1 MKAVW
6 VNSDSITLRC
16 ITPTDAASRLLAEV
30 RVSSGR
36 TDDLVRIFF
45 HVRYEATR
53 DVAFS
58 RLAFAQFGG
67 ETYNYN
73 SEYASVV
80 VGGGANA
87 SAPAAPPCT
96 GGTSKVPSALYG
108 GGGAFREPFPDNGG
122 TNEGPWWISLGE
134 NTDAEVWPDDTF
146 VVGDKGLVVRTYDA
160 VLGGEVQTAPAY
172 SLLCDKVGGAARPC
186 DAAVLHKKWPPC
198 FSRPRVTADIVCKV
212 ELGPPAGLSALQAGD
227 YVDMR
232 FEASS
237 SGNGRA
243 CVAPRCF

>member
-1 MKAVW
+1 M
-6 VNSDSITLRC
+6 ILRC
-16 ITPTDAASRLLAEV
+16 DTSTEAASRVLVEV
-30 RVSSGR
+30 HISGGR

-80 VGGGANA
+80 VGGGVNA

-108 GGGAFREPFPDNGG
+108 GGGAFREPFPDSGG
-122 TNEGPWWISLGE
+122 ANEGPWWISLGE

-172 SLLCDKVGGAARPC
+172 SLLCDKVGGAVRPC
-186 DAAVLHKKWPPC
+186 DAAALHKKWP
-198 FSRPRVTADIVCKV
+198 RVTSDIVCKV
-212 ELGPPAGLSALQAGD
+212 ELGPPAGLSALEAGD

-237 SGNGRA
+237 SGNRRA
-243 CVAPRCF
+243 CVALRCF